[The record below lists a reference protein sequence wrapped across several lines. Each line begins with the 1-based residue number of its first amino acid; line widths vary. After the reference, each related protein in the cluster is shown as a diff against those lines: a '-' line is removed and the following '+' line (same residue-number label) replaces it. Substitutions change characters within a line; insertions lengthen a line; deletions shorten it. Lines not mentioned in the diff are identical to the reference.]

1 MWRMLLVLGALGCA
15 TPAGVRPEPGPSRDP
30 EVSSET
36 APGPAEAPPA
46 PDPIPAPSP
55 EPVAEPAP
63 PTPPL
68 GPRPLTDDERAAMTG
83 VTWRP
88 ECPVPLED
96 LRAVDVA
103 HVTPAGDEARGTLI
117 VHHDVAAEVAA
128 AFAELHAAR
137 FPITSVR
144 PAWEFGGDDAA
155 SMRADNTSAFNCRP
169 IGRGARWSEHAHGRA
184 IDVNP
189 LRNPWVRGDV
199 VRPPEGRA
207 WIDRDPE
214 APGVIVAGGPAE
226 AAFRRIGW
234 RWGGR
239 WRSAKDYQH
248 FSKNGW

>member
-1 MWRMLLVLGALGCA
+1 MWRILLVLGALGCA
-15 TPAGVRPEPGPSRDP
+15 TPAGVGPELGPSDAPAPTDDVASPPVEPAPLPPEPAPLPP
-30 EVSSET
+30 EAAVPE
-36 APGPAEAPPA
+36 PPA
-46 PDPIPAPSP
+46 PR
-55 EPVAEPAP
+55 
-63 PTPPL
+63 L

-96 LRAVDVA
+96 LRAVDVV
-103 HVTPAGDEARGTLI
+103 HVTPDGGEARGTLV
-117 VHHDVAAEVAA
+117 VHHDVADDVDA
-128 AFAELHAAR
+128 AFAELHAVG

-144 PAWEFGGDDAA
+144 PAYAFGGDDAA

-169 IGRGARWSEHAHGRA
+169 IGRGARWSEHAYGRA
-184 IDVNP
+184 LDLNP

-207 WIDRDPE
+207 WIDRDP
-214 APGVIVAGGPAE
+214 AKPGVIVADGPAE
-226 AAFRRIGW
+226 AAFRRVGW